1 MSLPAR
7 EAERWVT
14 PAPQP
19 VRRRAVTPARPP
31 AARPPLSNP
40 PHPHRRARRGHHSA
54 FWVLTAVVVSAMV
67 VSLVSL
73 NAMRVDAAY
82 RTRSLVERVRLLTDE
97 RRTLVNDVAR
107 LSSPSRI
114 GTWARGE
121 GLVHPAAGDVVI
133 LQVAGT
139 ARSSTSP
146 RDEVGE

>member
-7 EAERWVT
+7 EAERWAT

-19 VRRRAVTPARPP
+19 SRRAVAPARAP
-31 AARPPLSNP
+31 ATRPPIPNP
-40 PHPHRRARRGHHSA
+40 PHPHRRARRGHHPA
-54 FWVLTAVVVSAMV
+54 FWVFTAVVVSAMV
-67 VSLVSL
+67 VGLVSL

-82 RTRSLVERVRLLTDE
+82 RTRSVAERVRLLTDE

-114 GTWARGE
+114 GTWAHAR
-121 GLVHPAAGDVVI
+121 GLVSPSAGDVVI

-139 ARSSTSP
+139 SGSTESS
-146 RDEVGE
+146 RGEVRE